1 MTKDEALKL
10 ALEAL
15 GNTWTEPKSEQ
26 YKIEKKAIAAIKE
39 ALAQPS
45 DSVEQEPE
53 VCCGDYATCIKPCTP
68 RGRWLAQPV
77 QEPVA
82 WMCTP
87 FGDTEY
93 EFSAHQECE
102 NCVPCYATPT
112 KREGVKLTDEQ
123 IMDAFCVT
131 PGIHQFVQAFKAGAR
146 YAEAAHGIKENT

>member
-1 MTKDEALKL
+1 MNTQTEALKL
-10 ALEAL
+10 ALEAYIKAGV
-15 GNTWTEPKSEQ
+15 GNSTDFVLQ
-26 YKIEKKAIAAIKE
+26 GKAYDLAIG

-77 QEPVA
+77 QKPVA
-82 WMCTP
+82 WMCAP

-102 NCVPCYATPT
+102 NCVPCYTTPP
-112 KREGVKLTDEQ
+112 KREWVGLTDEE
-123 IMDAFCVT
+123 IDLLEGYGAFWVDHT
-131 PGIHQFVQAFKAGAR
+131 PLDFAKLI
-146 YAEAAHGIKENT
+146 EAKLKEKNA

>member
-1 MTKDEALKL
+1 MNTQTEALKL
-10 ALEAL
+10 ALKALETSARNWPSDSVIEAI
-15 GNTWTEPKSEQ
+15 T
-26 YKIEKKAIAAIKE
+26 AIKE
-39 ALAQPS
+39 ALAQP
-45 DSVEQEPE
+45 EQEPVVMTKTWFE
-53 VCCGDYATCIKPCTP
+53 DGKVVTQHLTAKEIYKKPE
-68 RGRWLAQPV
+68 

-87 FGDTEY
+87 FSDTEY

-146 YAEAAHGIKENT
+146 YAEAAHDIKENT